1 MATKKKYI
9 AVGVQADFEIL
20 FNKFAKCK
28 PLNFVEF
35 AKVWR
40 KMKMSMICMGRQTES
55 EAKLLIE
62 ECLWIT
68 LGYFRAP
75 YNFEVKTGAFFLL
88 YGLYSTQF
96 FVPKVRIRCTL
107 NNWEELNCFIKEA
120 MSKKMTDVEFI
131 FHRLCVL
138 KAFIYVASPNNVFQ
152 REYSY
157 DSSEEM
163 VKTLYNKQTPAI
175 EELFNTENVQELS
188 ALHNQYQRVK
198 GLLYEPSSIEFQSIN
213 LLEINPATNI
223 MKILEKFH
231 TEKESSTK
239 KHKAEETILSRRKKL
254 KYRSYGLVE
263 SDDVQPSTSSATS
276 TRQPSTS
283 GRISASFRIL
293 QSAAKARGT
302 GSPTSDEDAG

>member
-40 KMKMSMICMGRQTES
+40 KMKMSMICMGRQTEN

-68 LGYFRAP
+68 LNYFRAP

-107 NNWEELNCFIKEA
+107 NNWEELNCFIKDA

-131 FHRLCVL
+131 FHRLCVM
-138 KAFIYVASPNNVFQ
+138 KAFIYVASPNNV
-152 REYSY
+152 SIHTTLI
-157 DSSEEM
+157 SS
-163 VKTLYNKQTPAI
+163 LYIYLHMHVP
-175 EELFNTENVQELS
+175 LS
-188 ALHNQYQRVK
+188 V
-198 GLLYEPSSIEFQSIN
+198 GLSSISLHLYFSVFVC
-213 LLEINPATNI
+213 L
-223 MKILEKFH
+223 
-231 TEKESSTK
+231 
-239 KHKAEETILSRRKKL
+239 
-254 KYRSYGLVE
+254 
-263 SDDVQPSTSSATS
+263 
-276 TRQPSTS
+276 
-283 GRISASFRIL
+283 
-293 QSAAKARGT
+293 
-302 GSPTSDEDAG
+302 